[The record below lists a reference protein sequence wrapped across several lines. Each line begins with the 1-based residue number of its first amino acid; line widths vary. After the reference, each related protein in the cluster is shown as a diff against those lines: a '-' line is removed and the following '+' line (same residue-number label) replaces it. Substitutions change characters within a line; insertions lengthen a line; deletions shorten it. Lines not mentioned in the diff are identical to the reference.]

1 MKKTK
6 LIIIGVVVAL
16 LLVGGAYAVWA
27 SQANLLVNAGSG
39 ELDIEI
45 SKVTVGEVSK
55 YVEFDRDS
63 ITISEDR
70 KSASISIENL
80 YPGAEANSEFEIT
93 NIGTVPVALDKA
105 VQKILE
111 VIDTKTNKKGSNDA
125 MAALQMEYK
134 CYVVDEKGKVVDD
147 IGTATVQGDANN
159 EEIFENNDAVV
170 EAGNKVILEM
180 TIVMKE
186 SADDN
191 AENKLFKFSVT
202 PFFIQSN

>member
-1 MKKTK
+1 MKKTR
-6 LIIIGVVVAL
+6 LIIIGVVLAL
-16 LLVGGAYAVWA
+16 LLVGGAYAVWT

-45 SKVTVGEVSK
+45 SKATVGEVSK
-55 YVEFDRDS
+55 YVEFGSNS
-63 ITISEDR
+63 ITISEDK

-111 VIDTKTNKKGSNDA
+111 VIDTKTNKKGSNDD

-134 CYVVDEKGKVVDD
+134 CYVVDEKGKVVED
-147 IGTATVQGDANN
+147 IGTVTVQGNANN
-159 EEIFENNDAVV
+159 QALFENNDAVV
-170 EAGNKVILEM
+170 EPGHKVILEM
-180 TIVMKE
+180 AIVMKE

>member
-1 MKKTK
+1 MWSLTEK
-6 LIIIGVVVAL
+6 
-16 LLVGGAYAVWA
+16 
-27 SQANLLVNAGSG
+27 
-39 ELDIEI
+39 
-45 SKVTVGEVSK
+45 
-55 YVEFDRDS
+55 S
-63 ITISEDR
+63 ITISEDK

-80 YPGAEANSEFEIT
+80 YPGAQANSEFEIT
-93 NIGTVPVALDKA
+93 NIGTVPVSLDKA

-125 MAALQMEYK
+125 MADLQMEYK